1 MHRECTMIRP
11 LSDKNE
17 TLLHLILIG
26 VAYACAIVS
35 TVFSLTHGI
44 IEVFPLLYILPII
57 LGVYFFPERAMLI
70 SLGIGLTYV
79 GLVYLFGLSN
89 PNLIALATAWFAI
102 FITIGVVFSSY
113 ATRLLNE
120 RSRIRSI
127 LDNSQD
133 GIFCFDRVT
142 GKILEVNAKCTRWL
156 RCERGDLIGRDL
168 ATVWTD
174 PTERGQF
181 IAMAKTGSEGLESP
195 AMFRAKDG
203 TLLRFMVSPVLITHS
218 RVLCSAI
225 DVTGSKIIDE
235 EIRKTLEDLEGQV
248 KARTAHLEKIN
259 AELQAEIL
267 ERRRFELSLL
277 SAEDQPDNDTEKPQ

>member
-1 MHRECTMIRP
+1 MTTHP
-11 LSDKNE
+11 LSDRNE
-17 TLLHLILIG
+17 TLLHVILIG
-26 VAYACAIVS
+26 AAYTGAIV
-35 TVFSLTHGI
+35 TTIFSLTHGI

-70 SLGIGLTYV
+70 SLGVGLTYI
-79 GLVYLFGLSN
+79 GLVFLYGLSN
-89 PNLIALATAWFAI
+89 SNLLVLATAWFAI

-113 ATRLLNE
+113 ANKLLNE

-133 GIFCFDRVT
+133 GIFCFDRST
-142 GKILEVNAKCTRWL
+142 GKILEMNAKCIHWL
-156 RCERGDLIGRDL
+156 RCERADLIGKEL
-168 ATVWTD
+168 ATFWTD
-174 PTERGQF
+174 AAEREQF
-181 IAMAKTGSEGLESP
+181 LAVVKAGSEGLESP
-195 AMFRAKDG
+195 AVFRAKDG
-203 TLLRFMVSPVLITHS
+203 TMLQFMVSSVLVTHD

-267 ERRRFELSLL
+267 ERRRFEISLL
-277 SAEDQPDNDTEKPQ
+277 SAEDPAQDEREKTK